1 MRNLKMNIFRRLTR
15 PMTRQSGW
23 ELAIIFGFS
32 ALLVLGLLLAR
43 ANVAGAASGATIT
56 SDKEDYA
63 PGATVTLTGAG
74 WASGEAVHIFVNDSV
89 GNTWSLNSNPDP
101 AADTNGSFTYSFSLP
116 NSFIANYTA
125 TATGPT
131 SGTATTTFTDSNS
144 NCPST
149 DPTKWL
155 TDNQV
160 GASHTTSGNTATYT
174 FSSFVN
180 EHPVSGSPGLIYYCV
195 YTTPLPASITPQAV
209 GVGGALWQTGTAT
222 TPDRFSFERPNGNN
236 NIPLDGTN
244 TTMGTATWSSSV
256 PTSQTIVLHVDDS
269 AECQALYGSGS
280 SSTCFVLPGTP
291 QQQAKDLTV
300 SKTAT
305 PSFTRTFTWGITKSV
320 DKSEIDIVQGGS
332 AAFNYTVSVTHDSGT
347 DSGWQ
352 VAGTITVN
360 NPNGFDVS
368 GVDVTD
374 KIDNN
379 GSCSVTNGTGLT
391 VLKNSSIQV
400 SYTCTFSS
408 APSRGTNTAKAA
420 WPDIGSPST
429 SATGTATYDFA
440 KVSPTL
446 LDGSVTVTDPNSPT
460 NPLGTVSY
468 TDPSP
473 TTFTYSHTFSGDP
486 AGTCTSHDNTATFTT
501 NTTGTTDSASQ
512 SVKLCVGAD
521 LTVSKT
527 AASSF
532 TRTFKWGIAKSVDQ
546 TVIKQS
552 GLTATFNY
560 TVSVTHND
568 GTDSG
573 WKVSGTITVKNPNDW
588 EAITTDV
595 SDAVD
600 NGGSCIVS
608 GGTGVIVPANGSQTL
623 NYTCTYASAPSSS
636 SGTNTATATWNKATY
651 FTPSSS
657 ATGTAGVDFSTPTTV
672 VDGTVSVSDTLGG
685 TLGTVKSTDPSPT
698 TFTYSHTVTGTA
710 GTCVSQD
717 NTATFTTNTTGTKG
731 SDSKTVKLC
740 VGADLTVSKTA
751 STGFMRT
758 YTWGITKKVD
768 SAQQNIAAGGTATFN
783 YTVTVTHDAGTDSGW
798 TASGTITVSNPNDWE
813 SITLTSLPDTF

>member
-256 PTSQTIVLHVDDS
+256 QQVRRSFSTSMTPQNARHYMAAGVRVPVS
-269 AECQALYGSGS
+269 SCQAPHS
-280 SSTCFVLPGTP
+280 SRP
-291 QQQAKDLTV
+291 
-300 SKTAT
+300 
-305 PSFTRTFTWGITKSV
+305 RT
-320 DKSEIDIVQGGS
+320 
-332 AAFNYTVSVTHDSGT
+332 
-347 DSGWQ
+347 
-352 VAGTITVN
+352 
-360 NPNGFDVS
+360 
-368 GVDVTD
+368 
-374 KIDNN
+374 
-379 GSCSVTNGTGLT
+379 
-391 VLKNSSIQV
+391 
-400 SYTCTFSS
+400 
-408 APSRGTNTAKAA
+408 
-420 WPDIGSPST
+420 SPS
-429 SATGTATYDFA
+429 ARPRRPR
-440 KVSPTL
+440 SPAR
-446 LDGSVTVTDPNSPT
+446 SP
-460 NPLGTVSY
+460 G
-468 TDPSP
+468 
-473 TTFTYSHTFSGDP
+473 
-486 AGTCTSHDNTATFTT
+486 
-501 NTTGTTDSASQ
+501 ASRR
-512 SVKLCVGAD
+512 V
-521 LTVSKT
+521 LTR
-527 AASSF
+527 A
-532 TRTFKWGIAKSVDQ
+532 R
-546 TVIKQS
+546 
-552 GLTATFNY
+552 
-560 TVSVTHND
+560 
-568 GTDSG
+568 
-573 WKVSGTITVKNPNDW
+573 
-588 EAITTDV
+588 
-595 SDAVD
+595 
-600 NGGSCIVS
+600 
-608 GGTGVIVPANGSQTL
+608 
-623 NYTCTYASAPSSS
+623 
-636 SGTNTATATWNKATY
+636 
-651 FTPSSS
+651 
-657 ATGTAGVDFSTPTTV
+657 
-672 VDGTVSVSDTLGG
+672 
-685 TLGTVKSTDPSPT
+685 
-698 TFTYSHTVTGTA
+698 
-710 GTCVSQD
+710 
-717 NTATFTTNTTGTKG
+717 
-731 SDSKTVKLC
+731 
-740 VGADLTVSKTA
+740 
-751 STGFMRT
+751 
-758 YTWGITKKVD
+758 
-768 SAQQNIAAGGTATFN
+768 
-783 YTVTVTHDAGTDSGW
+783 
-798 TASGTITVSNPNDWE
+798 
-813 SITLTSLPDTF
+813 